1 MSSCNSGSGS
11 PAALPPGKVVVSQG
25 GMDQLR
31 ALQRRLRAQAIE
43 SELVAPPGGSC
54 GSS

>member
-11 PAALPPGKVVVSQG
+11 PAAVPPGMVVVSQG

-31 ALQRRLRAQAIE
+31 ALQRRLQTKAIE